1 MTRSIGDHVERSV
14 DQETAAERAQWLAEL
29 AEAIDG
35 AKRLARTLAASESA
49 DAEAR
54 EIFGRLEAVE
64 LEVEALRRGS
74 RNNLRRGIDPKWTS
88 LVPWNRRRE
97 P

>member
-1 MTRSIGDHVERSV
+1 MERSG
-14 DQETAAERAQWLAEL
+14 DQTTAAERARWLAEL

-35 AKRLARTLAASESA
+35 AKRLARTIAASDRA
-49 DAEAR
+49 AAEAR
-54 EIFGRLEAVE
+54 ELFSRLEAVE
-64 LEVEALRRGS
+64 IEVEALRRGG
-74 RNNLRRGIDPKWTS
+74 RNNMRRQIDPKWTS

>member
-1 MTRSIGDHVERSV
+1 MIGSIGDHVKRSG
-14 DQETAAERAQWLAEL
+14 DQETAAERARWLAEL

-35 AKRLARTLAASESA
+35 AKRLGRTLAASESA
-49 DAEAR
+49 DPEAR
-54 EIFGRLEAVE
+54 EIFGRLEAVG

-74 RNNLRRGIDPKWTS
+74 RNNLRRGINPKWTS
-88 LVPWNRRRE
+88 LVPWNRRRQ